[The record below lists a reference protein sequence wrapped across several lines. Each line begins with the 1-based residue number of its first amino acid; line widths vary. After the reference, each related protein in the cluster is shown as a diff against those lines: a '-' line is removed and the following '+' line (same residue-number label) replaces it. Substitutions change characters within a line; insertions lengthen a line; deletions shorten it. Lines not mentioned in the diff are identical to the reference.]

1 MKHSK
6 DLIEIAKFLD
16 ALHASFESL
25 CDNQKQIARAYNNL
39 AQMWS
44 DKVYSI
50 TGQVLTETAVTT
62 ERAYTAFSEV
72 CDTLRRRHEILC
84 EYQEID
90 EARHYGEL
98 TFSHQFVWEN
108 SNMNNGR
115 IKVAA
120 DDIEA
125 FEKALAAYRETLE
138 TEVRGISRE
147 YAAVGDS
154 WADDQ
159 YTRFGEHI
167 AVFSKKTSEQLDA
180 LEKLGVLLD
189 KKRRLIEAAEEQA

>member
-25 CDNQKQIARAYNNL
+25 CDNQKQIAKSYNNL

-62 ERAYTAFSEV
+62 ERAYAAFSEV
-72 CDTLRRRHEILC
+72 CDTLRRQHEILC

-98 TFSHQFVWEN
+98 TFTHQFVWEN
-108 SNMNNGR
+108 SNMNNGK

-120 DDIEA
+120 SDIEE
-125 FEKALAAYRETLE
+125 FEKALAAYLETLD
-138 TEVRGISRE
+138 TEVKGVNRE
-147 YAAVGDS
+147 YTAVGDS

-159 YTRFGEHI
+159 YTRFGEQI
-167 AVFSKKTSEQLDA
+167 AVFTKKTAEQQEA
-180 LEKLGVLLD
+180 LEKLGVLLE
-189 KKRRLIEAAEEQA
+189 KKRHLIEAAEEQS